1 MTTLRTSSVAE
12 RSQDDAARDIAR
24 RADRI
29 AFLYDLIDAPMSALG
44 GRKRRGRLLARARGR
59 VLEVGIGTGLN
70 LDLYPANVEITGIDL
85 SPKMLARA
93 RRRAAR
99 LGLNVALEEANV
111 EALPFA
117 DASFDTVVATC
128 VFCCVADPL
137 RGLRELRRVVKP
149 EGQVLLLEHVRPEN
163 PAMGRIA
170 DLVSP
175 ITRRLIG
182 PELNRRTEETVMRSA
197 LRIVGLRREAVW
209 REIVAFRDVR
219 GLPEG

>member
-1 MTTLRTSSVAE
+1 MTTLRGSSVGE
-12 RSQDDAARDIAR
+12 RSQSDAARDIAR

-44 GRKRRGRLLARARGR
+44 GRRRRGRLLARARGR

-117 DASFDTVVATC
+117 DSTFDTVVGTC

-137 RGLRELRRVVKP
+137 RGLQELRRVVKP
-149 EGQVLLLEHVRPEN
+149 DGQVLLLEHVRPEN
-163 PAMGRIA
+163 PVMGRIA

-182 PELNRRTEETVMRSA
+182 PELNRRTEETVVHSA
-197 LRIVGLRREAVW
+197 LRIVGLRRSGVW

-219 GLPEG
+219 GLPKG